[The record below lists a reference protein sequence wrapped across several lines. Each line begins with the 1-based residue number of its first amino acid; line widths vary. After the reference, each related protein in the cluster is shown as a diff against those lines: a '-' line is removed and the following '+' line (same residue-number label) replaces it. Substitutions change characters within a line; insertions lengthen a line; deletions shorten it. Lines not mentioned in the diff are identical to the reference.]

1 VTLPHEAGWA
11 GEAVFF
17 TQVEGTHPSLEVTTE
32 VSPDGI
38 HWIPRGQPRRLDAQV
53 TMVDSSLTVFGD
65 WVRLRITGADQDHPA
80 RILIH
85 LNLKS

>member
-1 VTLPHEAGWA
+1 
-11 GEAVFF
+11 
-17 TQVEGTHPSLEVTTE
+17 
-32 VSPDGI
+32 
-38 HWIPRGQPRRLDAQV
+38 
-53 TMVDSSLTVFGD
+53 MVDSSLTVFGD